1 MAIQVTALTVTMLD
15 AEFIRLNEGIS
26 APAISPIGT
35 FAGLISLTGA
45 PVTAASASGTT
56 TVTLTAGN
64 RTDGNVRVL
73 AQRLRRAAQANQ
85 YTFTA

>member
-1 MAIQVTALTVTMLD
+1 MAIQVTSLTVTMLD
-15 AEFIRLNEGIS
+15 AEFIRLNEGIA
-26 APAISPIGT
+26 APAISPIGA
-35 FAGLISLTGA
+35 FAGFVSLSGA
-45 PVTAASASGTT
+45 PVTASSSAGTT

-64 RTDGNVRVL
+64 RTDGNIRVI